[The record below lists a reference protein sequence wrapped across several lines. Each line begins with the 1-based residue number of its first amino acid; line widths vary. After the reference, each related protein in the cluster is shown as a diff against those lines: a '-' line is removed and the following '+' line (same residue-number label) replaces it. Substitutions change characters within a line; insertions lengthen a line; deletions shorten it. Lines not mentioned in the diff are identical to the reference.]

1 MKTGE
6 QEHPEALDQNSRR
19 QLQERR
25 HEVNEADAGNPNGP
39 ARDLGRN
46 HFFHKEIPR
55 ENFASGGGVE
65 TRRAEGEVGVGDGIR
80 QKRTVEELI
89 DQHLGGD
96 DVPGISSAEPV
107 ILAAVEE
114 VHEHSESGPE
124 RSCGEKVPKICAQ
137 ETAFLEKDNSEQL
150 RKKSA
155 RDDVGRKRKPV
166 THFLADLPQ
175 PGQEGIGA
183 IVEKIGCE
191 EAKHERLQEKARQEV
206 GTGGTEAGLECGAK
220 IQASPDSKKR
230 TPLRRR
236 AW

>member
-1 MKTGE
+1 VKSGE
-6 QEHPEALDQNSRR
+6 EEHPEALDQNSRR
-19 QLQERR
+19 QLQEGR
-25 HEVNEADAGNPNGP
+25 HKINEADAGNPNGP
-39 ARDLGRN
+39 ACDLGGN
-46 HFFHKEIPR
+46 HFFYEEIPR
-55 ENFASGGGVE
+55 EDFASGGGVE
-65 TRRAEGEVGVGDGIR
+65 TRSAEGEVGVGDGIR
-80 QKRTVEELI
+80 QKRTIEELI

-124 RSCGEKVPKICAQ
+124 GGCGEKVPKICAQ
-137 ETAFLEKDNSEQL
+137 ETAFLKEDNSEQL
-150 RKKSA
+150 GKKSA

-166 THFLADLPQ
+166 THLLTHLPH

-191 EAKHERLQEKARQEV
+191 ETEHERLQEKARKEV
-206 GTGGTEAGLECGAK
+206 GAGGTEAGLKCGAK

-230 TPLRRR
+230 TPLSRR